1 MVAQGD
7 LACLTAKVN
16 AVSLSRYVKGTEI
29 KMLDKTMFYIGGAWV
44 KSADGCPIP
53 VINPATKES
62 LCHNIAW
69 WTAGYRH
76 GGCGGAICL
85 WRLVIKHA

>member
-1 MVAQGD
+1 MAQGD
-7 LACLTAKVN
+7 LACLTDKVN
-16 AVSLSRYVKGTEI
+16 AVSLSRYAKGTEV

-44 KSADGCPIP
+44 KSADGTPRTGDQP
-53 VINPATKES
+53 RDRGS

-69 WTAGYRH
+69 ETAGYQH